1 MKSEKEIVEETTKIV
16 VKINRL
22 SSIPKYIQIADS
34 ITKDILDGKI
44 KKESRMPSINELS
57 DSLSLSRDTIEKAY
71 KILRDRELI
80 YAVKGIGNFTIGN
93 DSESKTTVFFLIN
106 KPSSYKMEVYNAFVN
121 KIGSKADVDMCLYY
135 CEERLFIKAL
145 KKNINNYN
153 YFVIMPHF
161 KSVAKNYVCY
171 TPKVIKAIETIPKE
185 KLIIIDNSY
194 TEISGNF
201 AVVYQDYKEDI
212 IHALEEGLEKLKK
225 YKKIVLVYPTKLVFL
240 YPTGILVGFIK
251 FCELYGFDFEIL
263 DEIYD
268 DLELESNQV
277 YITIEEEDLVHLV
290 QQIRE
295 KNWVMGKDIGVISYN
310 ETPLKAL
317 LGITVISSDFKGM
330 GEAAAKLVLSNKKE
344 ISKNPFYYI
353 ERNSL

>member
-1 MKSEKEIVEETTKIV
+1 MTEKA
-16 VKINRL
+16 INITINNY
-22 SSIPKYIQIADS
+22 SSVPKYIQIADS
-34 ITKDILDGKI
+34 LSKDIINGKI
-44 KKESRMPSINELS
+44 KKEQRLPSINDLS
-57 DSLSLSRDTIEKAY
+57 DSCSLSRDTIEKAY
-71 KILRDRELI
+71 KILRDRDLI
-80 YAVKGIGNFTIGN
+80 FSIKGVGNFATVN
-93 DSESKTTVFFLIN
+93 NSESKIEIFFLIN

-121 KIGSKADVDMCLYY
+121 TIGSNAHVNMYLYY
-135 CEERLFIKAL
+135 CEEHLFIDAL
-145 KKNINNYN
+145 KKNSNSYN

-161 KSVAKNYVCY
+161 KSKANNHVSY

-185 KLIIIDNSY
+185 KLILIDNSY

-201 AVVYQDYKEDI
+201 AAIYQDYKEDI
-212 IHALEEGLEKLKK
+212 IHALEEGLEKLKN
-225 YKKIVLVYPTKLVFL
+225 YKKIFLVYPTKLVFP

-251 FCELYGFDFEIL
+251 FCELYGFEFEIL
-263 DEIYD
+263 DGIYD
-268 DLELESNQV
+268 GLEFESNDA

-295 KNWVMGKDIGVISYN
+295 KNLVMGKDVGVISYN

-317 LGITVISSDFKGM
+317 LGITVISTDFKGM

-344 ISKNPFYYI
+344 ISKNPFNYI